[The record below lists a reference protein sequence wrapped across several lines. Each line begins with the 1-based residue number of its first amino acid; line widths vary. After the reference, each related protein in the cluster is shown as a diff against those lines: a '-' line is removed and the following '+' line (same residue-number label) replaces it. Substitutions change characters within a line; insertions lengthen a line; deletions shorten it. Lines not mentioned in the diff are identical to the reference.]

1 MIRRPPRST
10 LFPYT
15 TLFRSNDRLRKQAR
29 RLGVSLAS
37 FCHLAWGQVMARS
50 SGSERVVFGTVLF
63 GRVQTGA
70 AADQAVGLFINTL
83 PFQINLD
90 GAATEVAALQTHARL
105 ADLLMHEHASLALA
119 QRCSGVA
126 AATPLFSAIL
136 NYRHNPKP
144 ETATEYILE
153 NLHPLA
159 GVEPLGERERTNY
172 PLTLSVE
179 DYGQALGLMVEVVRS
194 LSPERICG
202 YMQQAL

>member
-1 MIRRPPRST
+1 MSSLQVKVTRWPRRRPFAIWWRRRDLTSWRRST
-10 LFPYT
+10 SFFREMLGEASEP
-15 TLFRSNDRLRKQAR
+15 TLPFGLSDVHQDGGAIDESRRTLPQELNDRLRKQAR

-37 FCHLAWGQVMARS
+37 LCHLAWGQVMARS

-105 ADLLMHEHASLALA
+105 ADLIMHEHTSLAFV

-126 AATPLFSAIL
+126 AATPL
-136 NYRHNPKP
+136 
-144 ETATEYILE
+144 
-153 NLHPLA
+153 
-159 GVEPLGERERTNY
+159 
-172 PLTLSVE
+172 
-179 DYGQALGLMVEVVRS
+179 
-194 LSPERICG
+194 
-202 YMQQAL
+202 